1 MDKRLI
7 RILASAGGG
16 KTFRLSKR
24 YIELLKQKSE
34 NLKRTLAITFTNRA
48 AGEMKERILNILEES
63 FHKGDKY
70 AGKLVDYILDNY
82 SDFSVRTIDSFINTL
97 IRVFSID
104 LGFAP
109 DTELIL
115 DADFYKEYA
124 ISLLIDRVEENSFL
138 KKIISNYLLSKIEV
152 EDKIRWDYKNLIL
165 DGLKRIENYEK
176 QGDITFEIPS
186 GANIEDDKE
195 IYQLREGM
203 LSVVDDMLKIV
214 HSQNGV
220 KIGFIKKLENFILNK
235 NVDSFIGSTYL
246 FKDCKG
252 VMNKNSDVDERAF
265 CPLFGRLKERLAE
278 YYVWRIFKNF
288 NHYIN
293 IYNAYKN
300 ILDSIK
306 KKERVRF
313 IDDINIEL
321 KSLFDNFTVPFV
333 FYRIGER
340 FYHYLIDEFQD
351 TSLSQW
357 ENLYPLLEN
366 SLSEGGTFFFV
377 GDPKQAIY
385 QWRGGRVELFDRAF
399 NSFSVVESEQKEENI
414 IKSNYRSGYRII
426 NFVKDI
432 FSSIPNS
439 ILESMSDTSVY
450 YRDDYVSQEY
460 TRDFSGYVSVKR
472 IRTEEAKKNEIEEEI
487 KNQLVS
493 TIGEI
498 LNYFTY
504 SDISIL
510 VRTNKQARK
519 IVKWLTDIGMPVISN
534 ESLYISGDKNI
545 QGIISFLKFLQH
557 PLDNASFYGLIT
569 SLFFLKSTELSF
581 ERIKEWAEHYG
592 AEKIIMYERFRKDF
606 PEEWNKF
613 IEPFFVNV
621 GFLPV
626 YDLVSEVIRAFE
638 ISDNFPDSQPFLE
651 GLLEFIHNLET
662 KSITSIELMIDE
674 WERIKSS
681 PPSILLPEN
690 TDAIRVMTVHS
701 AKGLEFPVVILP
713 FVYFGMDRSSG
724 VRKEV
729 ILDFNGKKKI
739 AQLLTSRG
747 EIIIPDN
754 FTPDLKMEI
763 QNALKKKK
771 SEELF
776 QEVNNL
782 YVALTRSIYELHI
795 FLPEHIP
802 SNNEKVW
809 WEILNSAVD
818 GKSTESGERMQG
830 KAERGISTL
839 TLEINAENRE
849 SMNKLN
855 KRLLLKRFDIT
866 SFIDT
871 KSEEA
876 IKIGNIVHKALYNIE
891 SLDDTNSIEK
901 AINYAVNEEVGIKE
915 REKYRIRA
923 MELIGSLTNI
933 DEVKRWFSPS
943 YTVWKEKEIVDG
955 DGNLHR
961 PDRVIIKEDEVVL
974 IDYKTGKEPISRYKT
989 QINTYRRILEDYFI
1003 NKDVSAY
1010 IVQIDAG
1017 KVVKIE

>member
-1 MDKRLI
+1 MT

-16 KTFRLSKR
+16 KTFRLSNR
-24 YIELLKQKSE
+24 YIDLLKRNPE
-34 NLKRTLAITFTNRA
+34 NLKRTLAITFTNKA
-48 AGEMKERILNILEES
+48 AGEMKERILNILEEG
-63 FHKGDKY
+63 FHKGDKK
-70 AGKLVDYILDNY
+70 AGELVDYILDNY

-124 ISLLIDRVEENSFL
+124 ISLLIDNVQENSL
-138 KKIISNYLLSKIEV
+138 LRKIISNYLLSKIVV
-152 EDKIRWDYKNLIL
+152 EDKIRWDYKDVIL
-165 DGLKRIENYEK
+165 DGMKRIENYEK
-176 QGDITFEIPS
+176 QGNIIFEIPRV
-186 GANIEDDKE
+186 ANIEDNKE
-195 IYQLREGM
+195 FYRLREEILSIADKM
-203 LSVVDDMLKIV
+203 LRIM
-214 HSQNGV
+214 HSESGV
-220 KIGFIKKLENFILNK
+220 NKGFIKNLEKFISYK
-235 NVDSFIGSTYL
+235 NVDSFIGSSFL
-246 FKDCKG
+246 SRDCKG
-252 VMNKNSDVDERAF
+252 VLNKNSDVDEVTF
-265 CPLFGRLKERLAE
+265 CPLFEDLKKRLAE
-278 YYVWRIFKNF
+278 YYIWRIFKDF

-293 IYNAYKN
+293 IYGAYRN

-313 IDDINIEL
+313 IDDINVEL
-321 KSLFDNFTVPFV
+321 KTLFNDYTVPFV

-399 NSFSVVESEQKEENI
+399 NCFPVVESNQKEENI

-426 NFVKDI
+426 DFVRDV
-432 FSSIPNS
+432 FSSIPS
-439 ILESMSDTSVY
+439 TILESMNDTSIF
-450 YRDDYVSQEY
+450 YREDYVSQEH
-460 TRDFSGYVSVKR
+460 TKNFSGYVSVKR
-472 IRTEEAKKNEIEEEI
+472 IRTEEATKSEINENI

-493 TIGEI
+493 TIGDI
-498 LNYFTY
+498 LNYFSY

-510 VRTNKQARK
+510 VRTNAQARK
-519 IVKWLTDIGMPVISN
+519 IVEWLTDNGMPIISN
-534 ESLYISGDKNI
+534 ESLYISGDKNV
-545 QGIISFLKFLQH
+545 QGIISFLQFLQH
-557 PLDNASFYGLIT
+557 PLDNTSFYGLIT
-569 SLFFLKSTELSF
+569 SPFFLKSTELDF
-581 ERIKEWAEHYG
+581 KRIKEWAEHYG
-592 AEKIIMYERFRKDF
+592 EDKIIMYEGFRRDF
-606 PEEWNKF
+606 PVVWDKF
-613 IEPFFVNV
+613 IEPFFANV

-626 YDLVSEVIRAFE
+626 YDLVSEVIRTFE

-674 WERIKSS
+674 WKRIKSS
-681 PPSILLPEN
+681 PPSILLPEH

-713 FVYFGMDRSSG
+713 FVYFGVNRSSG
-724 VRKEV
+724 TDKEV

-739 AQLLTSRG
+739 AQLLTSNG
-747 EIIIPDN
+747 TIVIPDN
-754 FTPDLKMEI
+754 LTPDLKIEI

-795 FLPEHIP
+795 FLPDRIP
-802 SNNEKVW
+802 SNNEKIW
-809 WEILNSAVD
+809 WEILNSTISLE
-818 GKSTESGERMQG
+818 STESGKRIKG
-830 KAERGISTL
+830 KAEGGISTL
-839 TLEINAENRE
+839 KLEINAKKRE

-876 IKIGNIVHKALYNIE
+876 IKIGNIVHKALYNIDN
-891 SLDDTNSIEK
+891 LDDKRGIEESI
-901 AINYAVNEEVGIKE
+901 NCAVNEEVGIKE

-923 MELIGSLTNI
+923 MELIKNLSNI
-933 DEVKRWFSPS
+933 DELKKWFSPS
-943 YTVWKEKEIVDG
+943 FTVWKEKEIVDR

-961 PDRVIIKEDEVVL
+961 PDRVIIKENEVAL
-974 IDYKTGKEPISRYKT
+974 IDYKTGKEPISRYKK
-989 QINTYRRILEDYFI
+989 QMNAYRRVLEDYFPD
-1003 NKDVSAY
+1003 KDVSAY
-1010 IVQIDAG
+1010 IVQIEAG